1 MPKRFSDLLSGVVDS
16 AATSARAPGAAAAR
30 ERGRRRRIRQRF
42 AASAISLVLLG
53 GAGSIAAV
61 SLTHGR
67 TIPADNGSVS
77 RSPGVSGSPSADV
90 SPHTSPAASHAVSS
104 APVRG
109 SSSGGPRNSTGAVS
123 PGTFVAAAWLSAPE
137 MPFAQAGVTTW
148 DAQAGVGTRLSGG
161 VYEQT
166 ATQFK
171 ATIGTCSAVRPGSG
185 VADALGGGLAGAQYE
200 IFQGSNSDKVLPDG
214 SIPYVSWE
222 QDLFYADT
230 ADARV
235 ALAALPRGYADCKNE
250 ITGTDPATGGTVVG
264 QIQQT
269 LAGSSAQCWSIL
281 GGGTIQHACYVRS
294 GAVIAAVDVTVHQVS
309 SLSTVNFSSIDST
322 EVPELQ
328 QSLRAYANGS

>member
-1 MPKRFSDLLSGVVDS
+1 MSERFGERLSAAVDS

-30 ERGRRRRIRQRF
+30 ERGRRRRIRQRL
-42 AASAISLVLLG
+42 AASTVSLVLLG

-61 SLTHGR
+61 SLSHGR
-67 TIPADNGSVS
+67 GTPADNGNVGT
-77 RSPGVSGSPSADV
+77 SPGVSGSPSAAV
-90 SPHTSPAASHAVSS
+90 SPTATHAVTS
-104 APVRG
+104 APVPG
-109 SSSGGPRNSTGAVS
+109 STSGGPRNSTSAVS
-123 PGTFVAAAWLSAPE
+123 PGTFAAGAWLSAAE
-137 MPFAQAGVTTW
+137 MPFAQAGVTAW

-161 VYEQT
+161 VYELT
-166 ATQFK
+166 APQFK
-171 ATIGTCSAVRPGSG
+171 TTIGTCSAVRPGSG

-200 IFQGSNSDKVLPDG
+200 IFQGSNSDKILPDG

-230 ADARV
+230 ADARA

-281 GGGTIQHACYVRS
+281 GEGTIQHACYVRS
-294 GAVIAAVDVTVHQVS
+294 GAVIAAVNVTMHQVS
-309 SLSTVNFSSIDST
+309 SLSTVNFASIDNT

-328 QSLRAYANGS
+328 QELRAYASGS